1 MSDVALTVTIFH
13 TLAAVAIL
21 GLMVFGVLSTLQRRG

>member
-21 GLMVFGVLSTLQRRG
+21 GLMVVGVLSAMQRKD

>member
-1 MSDVALTVTIFH
+1 MSDIALTATIFQ

-21 GLMVFGVLSTLQRRG
+21 GLMVFGVLSTMQRKG

>member
-13 TLAAVAIL
+13 TLAAVATL
-21 GLMVFGVLSTLQRRG
+21 GLMVFGVLTTMQRKG